1 MRCAK
6 CGYFSFD
13 YLSECKK
20 CRTSL
25 ADVRRGFG
33 FSGAAPAIPSLL
45 AALFRDY
52 EPVVNMEDGTAAIAM
67 SDPLDF
73 EERPAV
79 ALEPAEQESRRAAP
93 PPVIAGNVEA
103 EEDFSLLD
111 LTDEEL
117 DLLMDKSAFAADDEE
132 SPIQMRADTDDADF
146 TLPEPPEIEMPPEQA
161 SDKLELVFDPND
173 YLPEPRDES
182 PAAAATT
189 VPEQGLPPDLPD
201 LAEMPPEQA
210 SDKLEL
216 VFDPDDY
223 LPEPRDESPA
233 AAATAVPEQELPLD
247 LPDLA
252 EAAAISAADFKAS
265 TGPDGPESDKP
276 DDDFVIELS
285 DDDLDELLI
294 KLSHPPKDEAGAE
307 GER

>member
-1 MRCAK
+1 MKCAN

-13 YLSECKK
+13 YLSECKR
-20 CRTSL
+20 CRTKL
-25 ADVRRGFG
+25 ADVRHGLG
-33 FSGAAPAIPSLL
+33 FSGTAPAIPFLL
-45 AALFRDY
+45 GPLLRDY
-52 EPVVNMEDGTAAIAM
+52 APPVNQENQPAAIAM
-67 SDPLDF
+67 SEPLDF
-73 EERPAV
+73 DEGIETVPWPAKPETE
-79 ALEPAEQESRRAAP
+79 AAAAP
-93 PPVIAGNVEA
+93 LSILKAEEA